1 MPNYNDGERLVALET
16 KMDTV
21 LENQKTQSSEFK
33 DLNGKLDKLLPTY
46 ATKSDV
52 EKLRTRNAVQV
63 WVTGSLSAI
72 LGSVLTFL
80 VIFFFTNVGK

>member
-1 MPNYNDGERLVALET
+1 MKNLNDGERLVALET

-21 LENQKTQSSEFK
+21 LENQKTQSGEFK
-33 DLNGKLDKLLPTY
+33 ELNSKLDNLLPTY
-46 ATKSDV
+46 ATKDDV
-52 EKLRTRNAVQV
+52 EKLKTRNTIQT

-80 VIFFFTNVGK
+80 IMYFLTDIGK